1 MEKQLFDDLILAL
14 LVETSWEEEYGAP
27 RSWKGYDFNS
37 LGRLEEEGFVFGN
50 HRAKSICL
58 SPEGIER
65 GKLVL
70 KALESL
76 DLPPAP
82 ESSLSDEGD

>member
-1 MEKQLFDDLILAL
+1 MEKQLFDDLVLAL
-14 LVETSWEEEYGAP
+14 LVETSWEEKYGAP

-37 LGRLEEEGFVFGN
+37 LDRLEEKGFVFGG
-50 HRAKSICL
+50 HKVKSVCL

-70 KALESL
+70 KALEAL
-76 DLPPAP
+76 DLPPAS
-82 ESSLSDEGD
+82 ESSLSDEED

>member
-1 MEKQLFDDLILAL
+1 MDKQLFDDLVLAL
-14 LVETSWEEEYGAP
+14 LVETSWQEKYGAP

-37 LGRLEEEGFVFGN
+37 LDRLEERGLVFGN
-50 HRAKSICL
+50 HKAKSLCI
-58 SPEGIER
+58 SPEGMER
-65 GKLVL
+65 GKLIL

-82 ESSLSDEGD
+82 ESSLSDEED

>member
-1 MEKQLFDDLILAL
+1 MDERLFDDLVLAL
-14 LVETSWEEEYGAP
+14 LVETSWEEKYGAP
-27 RSWKGYDFNS
+27 RSWKGYDFGA
-37 LGRLEEEGFVFGN
+37 LDRLEERGFVFGG
-50 HRAKSICL
+50 HRAKSLCI

-76 DLPPAP
+76 DLTHAP
-82 ESSLSDEGD
+82 ESSLSDEED